1 MRKSELL
8 NLMEG
13 TKIQHKRNGQVLT
26 VVAVQEDK
34 IVCEERT
41 ISVSNCTRWFDIL
54 VEEIPEVVE
63 PDNTVLDDIEQ
74 ADEFTQQEQNTAT
87 TDTEELVAV
96 KTFNSNQ
103 DTATTGQQDLELDE
117 DLEAILVQLDCTATK
132 RKEYLGIYK
141 EGYRGCVAMLVT
153 SKNGKLHIDM
163 KEKIYRA
170 LDEEVRGQIEVLYD
184 TGIYDKTRG
193 YFRIKDCDNLKVL
206 AVVLK
211 TALQLS
217 K

>member
-184 TGIYDKTRG
+184 TGIYDKTR
-193 YFRIKDCDNLKVL
+193 
-206 AVVLK
+206 
-211 TALQLS
+211 
-217 K
+217 